1 MLTTQ
6 NASSRK
12 QEIDELMSGSELAI
26 AIIEESHL
34 SDALDVELRG
44 FLMRAFPDGGTS
56 FAQTRYWHGSAPVYS
71 VIARLDGKVVA
82 HAGVIVRD
90 IRVGGQPVRI
100 YGIQNMGVLPEA
112 RGAGAGLRVLETVA
126 GEAVRRGIAFG
137 VLFCIPEL
145 ERYYR
150 RNGWEPHNVAVRMNY
165 DGQDNIPIPGK
176 NICMVKRLTDA
187 VFPKGEIHLQGADW

>member
-1 MLTTQ
+1 M
-6 NASSRK
+6 RV
-12 QEIDELMSGSELAI
+12 SELAI
-26 AIIEESHL
+26 EIIEESQI
-34 SDALDVELRG
+34 SAALDVELRG

-71 VIARLDGKVVA
+71 VIARLDGNVVA

-90 IRVGGQPVRI
+90 ICVGKQPVHI

-112 RGAGAGLRVLETVA
+112 RGTGAGMRVLETVA
-126 GEAVRRGIAFG
+126 GEAVLRGIAFG
-137 VLFCIPEL
+137 VLFCVPEL

-150 RNGWEPHNVAVRMNY
+150 RNGWEIRDVAVRMNY
-165 DGQDNIPIPGK
+165 DGQDNVPIPGK

-187 VFPKGEIHLQGADW
+187 VFPGSEIHVQGADW